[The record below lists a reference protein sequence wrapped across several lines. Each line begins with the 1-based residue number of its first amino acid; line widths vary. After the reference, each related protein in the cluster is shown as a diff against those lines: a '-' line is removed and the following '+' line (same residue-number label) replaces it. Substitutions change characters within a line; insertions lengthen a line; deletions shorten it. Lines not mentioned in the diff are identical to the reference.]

1 MPVAC
6 LSIPHFSLRVALLGQ
21 PELDGTPL
29 VLSTPPGGRAT
40 VVDRTPE
47 AAARGIRTG
56 MSLKE
61 ATGLC
66 PSAVIIHPDPVRDAD
81 VFERIVSRL
90 EALSPLVEPE
100 RPGVC
105 YIDLHG
111 LERHYGS
118 PEQTATRLL
127 RTSPPILR
135 PRIGIATGK
144 FSAWLAAQE
153 AAPGATLVLNEAE
166 LSQFLGAQPVER
178 LPLKIETIRR
188 LEQLGIRS
196 FDDLRRLPLSAV
208 QARFGPAGR
217 DAWRLASGEDSS
229 RVTPRRHEETVSE
242 HLNLPAPAVSH
253 ETLIIGMRQLVTRA
267 FSRPTLRHRAVRQAR
282 LRGLIEGGGSWEH
295 VATLREPLDAPR
307 LIKALGHRLDSV
319 ELPGP
324 LEALTLEL
332 SGLTVEAAHQEAL
345 LGSRPRRTR
354 QIVDAIRQLKQRYG
368 TSPVYHIVEVEPW
381 SRIPERRR
389 ALISYDP

>member
-1 MPVAC
+1 
-6 LSIPHFSLRVALLGQ
+6 
-21 PELDGTPL
+21 
-29 VLSTPPGGRAT
+29 
-40 VVDRTPE
+40 
-47 AAARGIRTG
+47 
-56 MSLKE
+56 
-61 ATGLC
+61 
-66 PSAVIIHPDPVRDAD
+66 
-81 VFERIVSRL
+81 
-90 EALSPLVEPE
+90 
-100 RPGVC
+100 
-105 YIDLHG
+105 
-111 LERHYGS
+111 
-118 PEQTATRLL
+118 
-127 RTSPPILR
+127 
-135 PRIGIATGK
+135 
-144 FSAWLAAQE
+144 
-153 AAPGATLVLNEAE
+153 
-166 LSQFLGAQPVER
+166 
-178 LPLKIETIRR
+178 
-188 LEQLGIRS
+188 
-196 FDDLRRLPLSAV
+196 V

-217 DAWRLASGEDSS
+217 DAWRLANGEDNS

-253 ETLIIGMRQLVTRA
+253 ETLIIAMRQLVTRA
-267 FSRPTLRHRAVRQAR
+267 FSRPALRHGAVRQAR

-295 VATLREPLDAPR
+295 VATLREPFDAPR